1 MGEHIDKDVSGSTV
15 LESSKETVS
24 DRVASGDSAETRV
37 VEAVASDDQFQ
48 GQGVSKG
55 SSAEGVV
62 TEKGGSCNGADT
74 VAGVMGSDIYV
85 DGVCTRN
92 SGGENL
98 SEEATKSHGQSRE
111 LASEGDVKAVGGGC
125 GDSNSKVD
133 EDPSEEASNLGTES
147 EVEKSSV
154 FADSKEG
161 ELVEDGARVWE
172 EKLGLEIEVG
182 NSSGVAESKEEGE
195 LVENAASVREVDLR
209 SDSETEVGTSSE
221 LAESKEE
228 GEMVEGDT
236 RVRGVNLATGCE
248 IKCSGVAESKEEGVL
263 VEGVARVREITG
275 ADGCCVADGI
285 TLHEIDAGNPQNVGI
300 KSAVE
305 DSSLLEGSSVGETKN
320 VVEKEAVGAGKES
333 LEGGLGKECVEK
345 VEMHFVK
352 DMISQEVRD
361 SENEASN
368 RGVENFEDSSAGLG
382 SSVVE
387 AQDIA
392 AEKSELVEEV
402 MDQAKETHDN
412 EGAVLQ
418 NSEPEKV
425 GALDV
430 EEWNPGI
437 RTAGA
442 PSSTIKEGSCL
453 KTHCIEEEAAVMA
466 DIGNLDSSSEKDLVS
481 IEKDA
486 ITNPTSKCLDGQTQ
500 VAVDGKMS
508 STDVEAWNP
517 GIKTAGAPS
526 STIKEGSSLKA
537 QHIEEEAA
545 VTADIGNLD
554 PKVETVL
561 DGTHRT
567 DPVEGVVSSSEKD
580 LEKDAITNPTSK
592 SLDGQ
597 TQVAVDGKISSNEE
611 IACPNIEGMD
621 TDAFNE
627 NFCFSVEELQ
637 AVVETPN
644 GSTENHCDAFA
655 DLQSSQQPTQVVVG
669 GEVAATENKVH
680 KNSENER
687 KLIIEESSDQM
698 MPRDFALAQSTVDPE
713 MGVDEQVTGSEQA
726 SMQKDPGKVETA
738 NAIVSTEIHSPKG
751 LDLVSS
757 HQSAPALVGDEV
769 VEMNNKIDSDTNFE
783 GQVVMHL
790 DGMLSSSGNEQH
802 VKTEVD
808 SMEIDTHTASTNKDK
823 VHSTANVSD
832 PAEKDPEVKVKEHID
847 KSEACDSD
855 QSNPN
860 IGQLMDAQEQVTHFE
875 QLGKEE
881 TEVVELNSEAGTVCG
896 SRETDTLLING
907 PDTGLQGPPDGDQ
920 TLTVKEDL
928 DASAGQDVSE
938 IGSSAATETVV
949 EEHDACLDQVGLQER
964 QEMEAE
970 GQDTDFEQPNTSEEK
985 FAKQEAPNSGSTV
998 IEYQA
1003 CYQLPPDDEGEFT
1016 VSDLVWGKVRS
1027 HPWWPGQIFYPSDA
1041 SEKAM
1046 KYHKKDCF
1054 LVAYF
1059 GDRTFAWNEASL
1071 LKPFRS
1077 HFSLVEKQSNSEAF
1091 QNAVDCALEEVSRRV
1106 EFGLAC
1112 SCIPKET
1119 YDEIKFQI
1127 VENTGIREEASVRD
1141 GADKSLPADLFE
1153 PGKLMEYMKAL
1164 AQCPAGG
1171 ADRLELV
1178 IARSQLLAFYRLKGY
1193 SQLPEFQVCGGL
1205 LENAGTLE
1213 FADEVIEHTYPVYK
1227 DDGQISS
1234 DQEFSHALRSSYHKR
1249 KHNLKDTV
1257 YPRKK
1262 ERSLSELMGD
1272 SWDCVDDEFGP
1283 DGKANN
1289 KLVSPSS
1296 GRKRKVYDSFPDDS
1310 ATAEGRKTISLANVS
1325 TTASKPSFKI
1335 GECIRRVASQM
1346 TGSTSILKSNNM
1358 KQDGSS
1364 DRLIGDGSDALFQ
1377 HSEDAEM
1384 SRTIVPTEYSSLDE
1398 LLSQLHLAAQ
1408 DPFKGYSF
1416 LTIIVSF
1423 FSDFR
1428 NSVIV
1433 EQHEK
1438 VGGKRKQ
1445 ASHSIG
1451 GLSETF
1457 EFEDMSD
1464 TYWTDRVIQNGSEE
1478 QPRKSRKRD
1487 NQLVLANQDKALN
1500 MSNSRKRYSDG
1511 NHDLSAEKPVGYIDE
1526 NAPAELVMHFPVVDC
1541 VPAETSLNK
1550 MFRRFGPLKELETE
1564 VDKDTNRARVVFK
1577 KCSDAEAAYGSA
1589 PKFNIFGSILVNY
1602 QLNYTVSVPFKS
1614 QPMITLHG
1622 EEDATL
1628 FLEF

>member
-1 MGEHIDKDVSGSTV
+1 MSEHVDKGVSGSTV

-24 DRVASGDSAETRV
+24 DGVASGDSAETRV
-37 VEAVASDDQFQ
+37 VESVASDAQFQ
-48 GQGVSKG
+48 GQGVTKE
-55 SSAEGVV
+55 SSAQGVV
-62 TEKGGSCNGADT
+62 TEEGGFCNGANIM
-74 VAGVMGSDIYV
+74 VGLRGSDIYA
-85 DGVCTRN
+85 DGVCIRD
-92 SGGENL
+92 SGDGGGGNL

-111 LASEGDVKAVGGGC
+111 LASEGDVKVVGGGG
-125 GDSNSKVD
+125 GDSNSKPNK
-133 EDPSEEASNLGTES
+133 DPSVEASNLVTQS

-154 FADSKEG
+154 FAESKEG
-161 ELVEDGARVWE
+161 ELVEDGATVGE

-182 NSSGVAESKEEGE
+182 NSSGVAESKEGGE
-195 LVENAASVREVDLR
+195 LVENVASFGEVNLR
-209 SDSETEVGTSSE
+209 SESETKVGRSSGV
-221 LAESKEE
+221 AETKEE
-228 GEMVEGDT
+228 GELVEGDT
-236 RVRGVNLATGCE
+236 RVRGVILATDCE
-248 IKCSGVAESKEEGVL
+248 IGKRFGVAESKEEGVL
-263 VEGVARVREITG
+263 VGCVARVGKITE
-275 ADGCCVADGI
+275 ADGGCVADDI
-285 TLHEIDAGNPQNVGI
+285 TSQEIGVGNPQNVGI
-300 KSAVE
+300 KSLVE
-305 DSSLLEGSSVGETKN
+305 NSSLLKGSSGGETQI
-320 VVEKEAVGAGKES
+320 VVDKVASGTGKES
-333 LEGGLGKECVEK
+333 LEEGLGKERIEK
-345 VEMHFVK
+345 VGMHVVK
-352 DMISQEVRD
+352 DMISQEARD
-361 SENEASN
+361 SENEARN
-368 RGVENFEDSSAGLG
+368 QGVENVGGSSAGLG

-387 AQDIA
+387 VQYIT
-392 AEKSELVEEV
+392 AEKSKLVEEAT
-402 MDQAKETHDN
+402 DQAKETHDN
-412 EGAVLQ
+412 EGAALQ

-425 GALDV
+425 GVLDV
-430 EEWNPGI
+430 EAWNPGI

-442 PSSTIKEGSCL
+442 PSSTIKEGSSL
-453 KTHCIEEEAAVMA
+453 KTQGIEEETVVM
-466 DIGNLDSSSEKDLVS
+466 DDNGNLDAKVETVLEQTHGTDSVEGAVSSSEKDSVS
-481 IEKDA
+481 TEKDA

-500 VAVDGKMS
+500 
-508 STDVEAWNP
+508 
-517 GIKTAGAPS
+517 
-526 STIKEGSSLKA
+526 L
-537 QHIEEEAA
+537 
-545 VTADIGNLD
+545 
-554 PKVETVL
+554 
-561 DGTHRT
+561 
-567 DPVEGVVSSSEKD
+567 
-580 LEKDAITNPTSK
+580 AI
-592 SLDGQ
+592 
-597 TQVAVDGKISSNEE
+597 DGKISSMNNEE

-637 AVVETPN
+637 AMVETPN
-644 GSTENHCDAFA
+644 GSTENHYDAFA

-669 GEVAATENKVH
+669 GEVVATENEVH
-680 KNSENER
+680 MNSENEEI
-687 KLIIEESSDQM
+687 LVTEECSSQI
-698 MPRDFALAQSTVDPE
+698 MPRDFAQVHSTVDSE
-713 MGVDEQVTGSEQA
+713 MGVDEPVTDAEQA
-726 SMQKDPGKVETA
+726 TMQKDSSKVETT
-738 NAIVSTEIHSPKG
+738 NESTEIHNLKG
-751 LDLVSS
+751 LDLTSS
-757 HQSAPALVGDEV
+757 HHSVPSLVGVEV
-769 VEMNNKIDSDTNFE
+769 VEMDDKIDSDPNFK

-790 DGMLSSSGNEQH
+790 DQMLTSSGNEQH
-802 VKTEVD
+802 IKTDVD
-808 SMEIDTHTASTNKDK
+808 PMETDTHTASTDK
-823 VHSTANVSD
+823 HKVNSTANVSD
-832 PAEKDPEVKVKEHID
+832 PAEKDQEVKVKESID
-847 KSEACDSD
+847 ESESCDSD
-855 QSNPN
+855 QGNPN
-860 IGQLMDAQEQVTHFE
+860 IGQLMAVQEQVTHFE
-875 QLGKEE
+875 QHQKEE
-881 TEVVELNSEAGTVCG
+881 TEVVEQNSEAEPVCA
-896 SRETDTLLING
+896 SRETDTMLING
-907 PDTGLQGPPDGDQ
+907 EKTAISDNDVTLNPGTGLEGPPEGDQ
-920 TLTVKEDL
+920 IQTVEEDL
-928 DASAGQDVSE
+928 DESAGQDVSE
-938 IGSSAATETVV
+938 IESSVATETVV
-949 EEHDACLDQVGLQER
+949 EEHDAYLYQVGLQER

-970 GQDTDFEQPNTSEEK
+970 GQDTDFEQPNTS
-985 FAKQEAPNSGSTV
+985 GSTV
-998 IEYQA
+998 IGYQA

-1027 HPWWPGQIFYPSDA
+1027 HPWWPGQIFCPSDA

-1193 SQLPEFQVCGGL
+1193 SQLPDFQVCGGL
-1205 LENAGTLE
+1205 LENTGTLE

-1227 DDGQISS
+1227 DDEQISS
-1234 DQEFSHALRSSYHKR
+1234 NQKFSHAQSSYGKR

-1272 SWDCVDDEFGP
+1272 SWDCVDDEFGT

-1296 GRKRKVYDSFPDDS
+1296 GKKRKVFDYFPDDS
-1310 ATAEGRKTISLANVS
+1310 AKAEGRKTLSLAKVS
-1325 TTASKPSFKI
+1325 TTAPPFPKPSFKI

-1346 TGSTSILKSNNM
+1346 TGSTSILKSNNT

-1364 DRLIGDGSDALFQ
+1364 EGVIGNGSDAMFQ

-1384 SRTIVPTEYSSLDE
+1384 SRTIDPAEYSSLDE

-1408 DPFKGYSF
+1408 DPFKGYSL
-1416 LTIIVSF
+1416 LTIIISF

-1428 NSVIV
+1428 NSVIM
-1433 EQHEK
+1433 EQREK
-1438 VGGKRKQ
+1438 LGGKRRQ

-1451 GLSETF
+1451 GSSETF

-1478 QPRKSRKRD
+1478 QPSRKSRKRD
-1487 NQLVLANQDKALN
+1487 NQLGLVNQDKALN
-1500 MSNSRKRYSDG
+1500 KSNSRKRYSDG
-1511 NHDLSAEKPVGYIDE
+1511 NCSLSTEKPVGYIDE

-1541 VPAETSLNK
+1541 VPSEIRLNK
-1550 MFRRFGPLKELETE
+1550 MFRRFGPLKEPETE

-1577 KCSDAEAAYGSA
+1577 KSADAEAAYGSA
-1589 PKFNIFGSILVNY
+1589 SKFNIFGSILVNY
-1602 QLNYTVSVPFKS
+1602 QLNYTISVPFKS
-1614 QPMITLHG
+1614 QPMITFHG

-1628 FLEF
+1628 FLQY